1 MLLLVRYAR
10 SAAMSSAL
18 TRGYAETTSES
29 KTSLS
34 FDVKKLNN
42 IKGDSEAY
50 L

>member
-18 TRGYAETTSES
+18 TMGYAETTSES
-29 KTSLS
+29 KTS
-34 FDVKKLNN
+34 FDVKKLSN